1 MTRLRNLPISAQWAL
16 QNYVLELLRA
26 YPGENIHSSRV
37 IPCGFGQFPKFETM
51 ILGLKYDAMT
61 GWFSINHDTEE

>member
-1 MTRLRNLPISAQWAL
+1 MARLHNLPTSAHWAL

-37 IPCGFGQFPKFETM
+37 IPYGFGQFPKFETM
-51 ILGLKYDAMT
+51 VLGLKYDSMT
-61 GWFSINHDTEE
+61 GWFSLDRDIEE